1 MTQGGI
7 FMNLLGRLTDTGFWE
22 SVRND
27 EYYVQYINEIKASWD
42 ELCEDAPIAPLNYRD
57 YRLFE
62 VTGDRDTYQR
72 PYFKRRGALNAAAI
86 LSLIYPEEEKYFVK
100 LQDTIFDICSEYT
113 WCLPAHLGHTDG
125 KSASEIVDLFAA
137 ETGFSL
143 AEIYIVHEKRLDDF
157 IKRIIREN
165 IERRIIKPTFERPD
179 GWWWEHMNNNW
190 LSVCAGSVGCT
201 TMLLYP
207 EAFRQLKPRFD
218 SAMERYIDSFL
229 GEGMCLEGCSYWDYG
244 FGFFTVYADM
254 LKSFT
259 EGKED
264 YFKRQDVREI
274 AAFPQRMFLTGN
286 VVVSFSDM
294 GTTYLNSVGIIH
306 YLKSVY
312 PDTVKLPKAEYCTYG
327 IKRWR
332 TSYIIRA
339 AAWAK
344 KEYSELDEIGND
356 TECFYAKKSQ
366 WYINKREKYSFAAK
380 AGNNGEPHNHNDV
393 GHFIYAKDGKQI
405 LVDLGAGLYDKK
417 YFSKERYSV
426 FEASSRSHS
435 VPIIGDELQKFGK
448 EYAARDVVAT
458 DNSFSMEISGAYG
471 NNNLASLKRKF
482 DLLEDGIVLTDEFEL
497 KEEVAI
503 SERFVSLIEPTVIS
517 DGRIEIGSSALYYDP
532 TVCVPTVKRE
542 KSSIKECYLIDF
554 VLETGVRKFSVEI
567 K

>member
-1 MTQGGI
+1 
-7 FMNLLGRLTDTGFWE
+7 MNLLGKMTDTEFWNT
-22 SVRND
+22 VRTD
-27 EYYVQYINEIKASWD
+27 DYYATYIKEIKDSWD

-113 WCLPAHLGHTDG
+113 WCLHAHLGHTDG

-218 SAMERYIDSFL
+218 RAMERYIDSFL

-244 FGFFTVYADM
+244 FGFFTIYADM
-254 LKSFT
+254 LKTFT
-259 EGKED
+259 EGKEN
-264 YFKRQDVREI
+264 YFVREDVKAI
-274 AAFPQRMFLTGN
+274 AAFPQKMFLTKN
-286 VVVSFSDM
+286 AVISFSDM
-294 GTTYLNSVGIIH
+294 GGTYLISKGIIH

-312 PDTVKLPKAEYCTYG
+312 PDAVKLPNKEYCTNG
-327 IKRWR
+327 VRRWR
-332 TSYIIRA
+332 TSYILRA
-339 AAWAK
+339 ASWAN
-344 KEYSELDEIGND
+344 KEYSALDEIGSTN
-356 TECFYAKKSQ
+356 EYFYAKKSQ
-366 WYINKREKYSFAAK
+366 WYINKTDNYAFASK
-380 AGNNGEPHNHNDV
+380 AGTNKEPHNHNDI
-393 GHFIYAKDGKQI
+393 GHFIYAKDGRQI
-405 LVDLGAGLYDKK
+405 FVDLGAGLYDKK
-417 YFSKERYSV
+417 YFSDERYEI
-426 FEASSRSHS
+426 FEPSSYSHS
-435 VPIIGDELQKFGK
+435 VPIIGGEAQKFGE
-448 EYAARDVVAT
+448 EYFAT
-458 DNSFSMEISGAYG
+458 EVEATEKSFSLEMSGTYG
-471 NNNLASLKRKF
+471 NDKIKSIFRRF
-482 DLLEDGIVLTDEFEL
+482 DILENGIKLTDKFEYSENE
-497 KEEVAI
+497 KI
-503 SERFVSLIEPTVIS
+503 TERFVTLAEPKIISQGVIEVDGARLCYGVAVEDVEFKKVITPVHECFTIDLMLKTGTAEFS
-517 DGRIEIGSSALYYDP
+517 CEIS
-532 TVCVPTVKRE
+532 
-542 KSSIKECYLIDF
+542 
-554 VLETGVRKFSVEI
+554 
-567 K
+567 

>member
-1 MTQGGI
+1 
-7 FMNLLGRLTDTGFWE
+7 MNLLGRMTDPDFWE
-22 SVRND
+22 TVRKD
-27 EYYVQYINEIKASWD
+27 EYYAPFIEEIKASFD

-143 AEIYIVHEKRLDDF
+143 AEIYIIHEKRLDDF

-207 EAFRQLKPRFD
+207 ETFWQLKPRFD
-218 SAMERYIDSFL
+218 RAIERYIDSFL
-229 GEGMCLEGCSYWDYG
+229 GEGVCLEGCSYWDYG
-244 FGFFTVYADM
+244 FGFFTIYADM
-254 LKSFT
+254 LKTFT

-264 YFKRQDVREI
+264 YFKRDDVKAI
-274 AAFPQRMFLTGN
+274 AAFPQKMYLTGK
-286 VVVSFSDM
+286 VVISFSDM
-294 GTTYLNSVGIIH
+294 GTTYLNSIGIIH

-312 PDTVKLPKAEYCTYG
+312 PDTVKLPNNSYCTYG

-332 TSYIIRA
+332 TSYILRSV
-339 AAWAK
+339 AWAD
-344 KEYSELDEIGND
+344 KEYSKRDEIGNA
-356 TECFYAKKSQ
+356 TEYFYTAKSQ
-366 WYINKREKYSFAAK
+366 WYVNKTSQYAFAAK
-380 AGNNGEPHNHNDV
+380 AGDNKEPHNHNDV
-393 GHFIYAKDGKQI
+393 GHFIYAKDGRQI
-405 LVDLGAGLYDKK
+405 FVDLGSGLYDKK
-417 YFSKERYSV
+417 YFSNERYEI
-426 FEASSRSHS
+426 FEPSSFGHS
-435 VPIIGDELQKFGK
+435 VPIINGEGQKFGK
-448 EYAARDVVAT
+448 EYAAGEVEAT
-458 DNSFSMEISGAYG
+458 EKFFSLEMSGAYG
-471 NNNLASLKRKF
+471 
-482 DLLEDGIVLTDEFEL
+482 I
-497 KEEVAI
+497 EEVKSIRRRFDILEGKIKITDKFAFEGDKNI
-503 SERFVSLIEPTVIS
+503 TERFVTLKEPAHIKKGEILV
-517 DGRIEIGSSALYYDP
+517 DGAVLSYGDEVENVKINKEITP
-532 TVCVPTVKRE
+532 VH
-542 KSSIKECYLIDF
+542 ECYTIDL
-554 VLETGVRKFSVEI
+554 VLKSDTREFSCEI
-567 K
+567 Q